1 MKRKGSLRNPLISRT
16 SVPLTMSSIFSS
28 VLFISFV
35 IIVDPLI
42 AEAKVLI
49 VLMDDEPV
57 FSSKSKEAHSRK
69 SNMTPHRIEEASLA
83 YKERLRTSHDVFLES
98 LLLKDTYNKLYS
110 YTHLLNGFAVNVQ
123 SKEVLRT
130 LKNATGVRS
139 IHEDV
144 KMEKLT
150 THTPRFLG
158 IPTGVW
164 PILGGAE
171 SSGEGVIIGFIDT
184 GINPLHPSFTGGSS
198 ARFTNSSKFKGKC
211 VTGEKFPSTA
221 CNGKIVGAQYFAR
234 AAIAAGDFNATRDYA
249 SPYDADGHGSHTAST
264 AAGNYQIPVIAND
277 FNYGYASGMAPG
289 ARIAVYKALY
299 TFGGYMSDVVA
310 AVDQAVEDGVDILSL
325 SIGPSSVPSGPSAF
339 LNVLEM
345 ELLFATKAGVFVVQ
359 AAGNGGPSP
368 SSILSFS
375 PWITSV
381 AASIIDRKYKN
392 SIILGNGRSFSGTG
406 LAPPTAGE
414 MPYRIVAAADVSH
427 RNTTSVLEVESCQH
441 PEHFILSSV
450 RNKLVIC
457 TYTFDFEYEAASIAA
472 VANTIQKIG
481 AAGFIIT
488 MDPDI
493 GSEQVKGTTM
503 TMQVPA
509 IILNNMQS
517 SRALWE
523 YYNSN
528 TIRST
533 SGQAVGFA
541 ARARIL
547 DGRRAFFTQQ
557 APIVASYSSRGP
569 DVNNALLQTADVLK
583 PNVMAPGSSIWAAW
597 SPNSEGDPSIKG
609 QNFALVSGT
618 SMATP
623 HIAGVAALIKQKH
636 PRWSPAAITSA
647 MMTTASTFDHSGSPI
662 LAQLTNQIAPATP
675 FDFGAGFINPVH
687 AIDPG
692 LVFDSHFEQYVQF
705 LCAVPGVDEGS
716 VRRAVGTGC
725 PTKRRAWCSD
735 LNTASVTISN
745 LVGSRKVIRSVT
757 NVSGRN
763 EVYRVTVRQPSGVK
777 VTVSPRVVVINGN
790 ASKHLRIVLT
800 AIKATRTYTFG
811 EMVLHGSR
819 KHVVRVPIA
828 VCVSTSLKS

>member
-1 MKRKGSLRNPLISRT
+1 MKMSKWRSLQHI
-16 SVPLTMSSIFSS
+16 
-28 VLFISFV
+28 
-35 IIVDPLI
+35 
-42 AEAKVLI
+42 
-49 VLMDDEPV
+49 
-57 FSSKSKEAHSRK
+57 H
-69 SNMTPHRIEEASLA
+69 LA
-83 YKERLRTSHDVFLES
+83 
-98 LLLKDTYNKLYS
+98 
-110 YTHLLNGFAVNVQ
+110 
-123 SKEVLRT
+123 
-130 LKNATGVRS
+130 
-139 IHEDV
+139 
-144 KMEKLT
+144 
-150 THTPRFLG
+150 FLG
-158 IPTGVW
+158 FLLGVW

-171 SSGEGVIIGFIDT
+171 SSGEGVVIGFIDT

-249 SPYDADGHGSHTAST
+249 SPYDADGHGRQVIPSAVAFFLHDSFLSFAVIEILLTDSCCLC
-264 AAGNYQIPVIAND
+264 GNLVDQAIQPPQLLETTQIPVIAND

-381 AASIIDRKYKN
+381 AASIIDRKYSN

-457 TYTFDFEYEAASIAA
+457 TYTFDFENEAASIAA
-472 VANTIQKIG
+472 VASTIQKIG

-493 GSEQVKGTTM
+493 GSEQVRWYHNDYASTCHYTE
-503 TMQVPA
+503 QQ
-509 IILNNMQS
+509 QS

-547 DGRRAFFTQQ
+547 DGRRAFFTRQ

-583 PNVMAPGSSIWAAW
+583 PNDPPFGLRGA
-597 SPNSEGDPSIKG
+597 PNSEGDPSIKG
-609 QNFALVSGT
+609 KNTGKTFALVSGT

-623 HIAGVAALIKQKH
+623 HIAGIAALIKQKH

-662 LAQLTNQIAPATP
+662 LAQLTNQIAPATTVRFWCWIHKP
-675 FDFGAGFINPVH
+675 SPCH
-687 AIDPG
+687 RPRTR
-692 LVFDSHFEQYVQF
+692 
-705 LCAVPGVDEGS
+705 VDEGS
-716 VRRAVGTGC
+716 VRQAVGTGC

-757 NVSGRN
+757 NVSSRN
-763 EVYRVTVRQPSGVK
+763 EVYRVTVRQPSGVN
-777 VTVSPRVVVINGN
+777 VTVSPTIVINGN
-790 ASKHLRIVLT
+790 ASKHLSIVLT
-800 AIKATRTYTFG
+800 AIKATRSYTFG

-828 VCVSTSLKS
+828 VYVSKSLKS